1 MYQSSPSTWTSSQTL
16 APFRLEIT
24 FLNSINK
31 ALRDRSCTYR
41 AFHWV
46 LSLMTFSRFLLN
58 VCFCRGNLSRWFV
71 IMCWLA
77 VSLHLRLL
85 IVSHWVYN
93 LMQTDA
99 IPYSLFG
106 FVACISRE
114 KNYFVH
120 NHKLTKIF
128 ENSKVITRWSAVTRS
143 ELGNKMCMLTRSIQ
157 ARKDKNVYPSL
168 QIVRPPSQRTLLSKF
183 VIWFMTCSLHHWS
196 HKYYVITFFQNLLY
210 LKVWASYIW
219 RGIGQR
225 THCFAAVI
233 WCQLFLSM
241 TVCSQCFST

>member
-1 MYQSSPSTWTSSQTL
+1 MQVPCFSLSSIVDDILQI
-16 APFRLEIT
+16 FVKRL
-24 FLNSINK
+24 
-31 ALRDRSCTYR
+31 
-41 AFHWV
+41 
-46 LSLMTFSRFLLN
+46 
-58 VCFCRGNLSRWFV
+58 FCHGNLSRWFV
-71 IMCWLA
+71 MMCWLA
-77 VSLHLRLL
+77 VSLHLRLM

-106 FVACISRE
+106 FVAFIWRE

-128 ENSKVITRWSAVTRS
+128 ENSKVITLWSAVTRS
-143 ELGNKMCMLTRSIQ
+143 ELGNKMCILTRSIQ
-157 ARKDKNVYPSL
+157 ARKDKNLYPSL
-168 QIVRPPSQRTLLSKF
+168 KIVRPPSQRTLLSKF
-183 VIWFMTCSLHHWS
+183 VIWFMTCLLHHWS

-233 WCQLFLSM
+233 WCQLFLSI

>member
-1 MYQSSPSTWTSSQTL
+1 MHLPCFSLSSIVDDILQI
-16 APFRLEIT
+16 FVKRL
-24 FLNSINK
+24 
-31 ALRDRSCTYR
+31 
-41 AFHWV
+41 
-46 LSLMTFSRFLLN
+46 
-58 VCFCRGNLSRWFV
+58 FCRGNLSRWFV
-71 IMCWLA
+71 ILCWLA
-77 VSLHLRLL
+77 FSLHLRLL

-143 ELGNKMCMLTRSIQ
+143 ELGNKMCLLTRSIQ
-157 ARKDKNVYPSL
+157 ARKDKNVYSSL

-183 VIWFMTCSLHHWS
+183 VIWIGLWLVHSVTDHTSITLS
-196 HKYYVITFFQNLLY
+196 H
-210 LKVWASYIW
+210 
-219 RGIGQR
+219 
-225 THCFAAVI
+225 
-233 WCQLFLSM
+233 
-241 TVCSQCFST
+241 FSKIYCT